1 MNTINLKLK
10 KEEHKRKGFGAS
22 DFGKIGFDI
31 YHSFLDT
38 PETNPAVWTDSL
50 KWAAGKGVELQMVQ
64 VLKDNGIVAEDF
76 NQAEEQTYTMERLG
90 VPVRMKIDAMVSK
103 NDFDLIDDCP
113 IEIKT
118 INNKNSFD
126 IKKYAEGYPRDNYVG
141 QLAIYMDYLQ
151 KETGY
156 LFVASIDGL
165 NNFWFE
171 CKKVGE
177 GKYQC
182 GQTQVDINK
191 EYERWAKIWTCVEG
205 KIEPDPFEFGRYKIP
220 LAEIDWTKVSK
231 TDISKARNGM
241 KVIGDPEAW
250 RVSYSPF
257 KELILKAQGIK
268 EPGYTEQ
275 EIEQIKAATAGYSAK
290 SKEVKTDD

>member
-10 KEEHKRKGFGAS
+10 REEHKRQGFHAS

-31 YHSFLDT
+31 YHSFIGT
-38 PETNPAVWTDSL
+38 PETNPAAWNESL

-64 VLKDNGIVAEDF
+64 ILKDNGIVAADYS
-76 NQAEEQTYTMERLG
+76 QAEEDTLTMERLG
-90 VPVRMKIDAMVSK
+90 VPIRMKIDAMVSK
-103 NDFDLIDDCP
+103 NDFDLVEGCP

-126 IKKYAEGYPRDNYVG
+126 IKKYAEGFPRESYVG

-171 CKKVGE
+171 CKKTGE

-191 EYERWAKIWTCVEG
+191 EYERWAKIWKCVQD
-205 KIEPDPFEFGRYKIP
+205 KVEPDPFEFGRYKIP
-220 LAEIDWTKVSK
+220 VGDILWNKVSK

-250 RVSYSPF
+250 HVSYSSY
-257 KELILKAQGIK
+257 KNLLLKAQGII

-275 EIEQIKAATAGYSAK
+275 EIEQIKLATAGYSTK
-290 SKEVKTDD
+290 VKEPKTDE